1 MEELRTLIQEN
12 GCFEI
17 VRLDGQPQKY
27 PTLTAMECR
36 AGLEGI
42 FSKHFGSENMD
53 PLFNRYAKIID
64 GRPLKRNGHT
74 YSIGLFVLLKRKK
87 LEEWD
92 MGLCDIKVII
102 WFVVI

>member
-17 VRLDGQPQKY
+17 VRLYGQPQEY
-27 PTLTAMECR
+27 PTITAMECR

-42 FSKHFGSENMD
+42 FSEHFGSENMD

-64 GRPLKRNGHT
+64 GRPPISAAAVGYT
-74 YSIGLFVLLKRKK
+74 YSMGCFVLLKRKK
-87 LEEWD
+87 LEE
-92 MGLCDIKVII
+92 
-102 WFVVI
+102 